1 VTSANLT
8 PSGGIVDVDGAI
20 VFSDDLDETERMSG
34 HVKPLLRQVTNNNEL
49 TSDMRSMD
57 VSN

>member
-1 VTSANLT
+1 
-8 PSGGIVDVDGAI
+8 
-20 VFSDDLDETERMSG
+20 MSG

-57 VSN
+57 VSNWLILTRSVKALVWVSLQL